1 MFMNITK
8 IVEELDHTNFVY
20 FRILCA
26 YKTNMSIFTVQF
38 GAISMCSV
46 YKVELVKFNLY
57 GNYFKFKLTV
67 VHLTI
72 ILKCI

>member
-1 MFMNITK
+1 MNITT
-8 IVEELDHTNFVY
+8 ISEEFEDTNYVY

-26 YKTNMSIFTVQF
+26 YKTNMSIFTVRF
-38 GAISMCSV
+38 GAIIMCSV
-46 YKVELVKFNLY
+46 YKVELVKLNLY
-57 GNYFKFKLTV
+57 GYFKFKLTV